1 MNFRWSYDATSELIE
16 VICIIWKALWRLIS
30 PLLYPETL
38 AWSGGAFSWLPDT
51 LNFGSLPFP
60 TPIPKTLLEAW
71 GHSLDLFIF
80 LLPALSPGSSWVVKI
95 PCRKEKLSTPVF
107 WPREFHALYSPW
119 GRKELDMTEWFSL
132 SLSSPGSGRFS
143 GVGNG
148 NPLQYSCLRNRMDR
162 GAWCAT
168 VHGVTRVG
176 HYSVHVH
183 THAQHAVGVHRFVLN
198 KRTQYLHVCILSS
211 PTFYYGS
218 PTSFYYIIYIFLAW
232 LLIHFLI
239 YHRVKTKI

>member
-30 PLLYPETL
+30 PLLYQRLWHGQVVHFP
-38 AWSGGAFSWLPDT
+38 WLPDT

-60 TPIPKTLLEAW
+60 TPIPKTLLETW
-71 GHSLDLFIF
+71 GHSLDRFIF

-107 WPREFHALYSPW
+107 RPREFHALYGPW

-132 SLSSPGSGRFS
+132 SLSSPGSGRSS

-168 VHGVTRVG
+168 VHGATRIG
-176 HYSVHVH
+176 RYSVRVH
-183 THAQHAVGVHRFVLN
+183 TQAHHAVGVQHGFV
-198 KRTQYLHVCILSS
+198 VE
-211 PTFYYGS
+211 
-218 PTSFYYIIYIFLAW
+218 
-232 LLIHFLI
+232 
-239 YHRVKTKI
+239 